1 MRFIHLHER
10 RPEVEP
16 RARREHLARFLA
28 SYLRRVP
35 ASYIA
40 PMSRTQVVL
49 TWLVVGPLF
58 LGLFLLF
65 GWMTSAPPP
74 GAH

>member
-10 RPEVEP
+10 SPEEEQ
-16 RARREHLARFLA
+16 RERLARFLA

-35 ASYIA
+35 APYIA

-49 TWLVVGPLF
+49 TWLAVGAVF
-58 LGLFLLF
+58 LGLFLPF
-65 GWMTSAPPP
+65 GVMRR
-74 GAH
+74 